1 MFFKSVILQNIVKSF
16 NVLNDKEKKYFK
28 YLFIGM
34 IFATIIEM
42 IGIGSIPIFIITL
55 LSPDLIYE
63 KINFLSEVTFIN
75 RVNEN
80 NIILIGSTLIIIIF
94 LIKNVYLG
102 LYYYF
107 SGLYFKNINIRLS
120 KTVFEHYLLSN
131 YNFHLNKNP
140 NELLRNT
147 INECNKVVSLIS
159 EIFQLFLEGMI
170 LLIIFALLLKVN
182 LFLSLSVF
190 FVFVLVTSIFYYFF
204 RNHMKKLGKKIQINT
219 HEQLKIVSQVFNAIK
234 EIKIYNRENTMFNI
248 FNKNLNEIRDN
259 TFKVSFINKTPR
271 LFLEFVSAS
280 TVAIVAIYY
289 VILGKF
295 G

>member
-170 LLIIFALLLKVN
+170 LLIIFALLLKSKFI
-182 LFLSLSVF
+182 LISFCVF
-190 FVFVLVTSIFYYFF
+190 CFCSSY
-204 RNHMKKLGKKIQINT
+204 
-219 HEQLKIVSQVFNAIK
+219 
-234 EIKIYNRENTMFNI
+234 FNI
-248 FNKNLNEIRDN
+248 L
-259 TFKVSFINKTPR
+259 
-271 LFLEFVSAS
+271 LFFS
-280 TVAIVAIYY
+280 
-289 VILGKF
+289 
-295 G
+295 

>member
-140 NELLRNT
+140 NELL
-147 INECNKVVSLIS
+147 EHYK
-159 EIFQLFLEGMI
+159 
-170 LLIIFALLLKVN
+170 
-182 LFLSLSVF
+182 
-190 FVFVLVTSIFYYFF
+190 
-204 RNHMKKLGKKIQINT
+204 
-219 HEQLKIVSQVFNAIK
+219 
-234 EIKIYNRENTMFNI
+234 
-248 FNKNLNEIRDN
+248 
-259 TFKVSFINKTPR
+259 
-271 LFLEFVSAS
+271 
-280 TVAIVAIYY
+280 
-289 VILGKF
+289 
-295 G
+295 

>member
-107 SGLYFKNINIRLS
+107 SGLYFKI
-120 KTVFEHYLLSN
+120 
-131 YNFHLNKNP
+131 
-140 NELLRNT
+140 
-147 INECNKVVSLIS
+147 
-159 EIFQLFLEGMI
+159 
-170 LLIIFALLLKVN
+170 
-182 LFLSLSVF
+182 
-190 FVFVLVTSIFYYFF
+190 
-204 RNHMKKLGKKIQINT
+204 
-219 HEQLKIVSQVFNAIK
+219 
-234 EIKIYNRENTMFNI
+234 
-248 FNKNLNEIRDN
+248 
-259 TFKVSFINKTPR
+259 
-271 LFLEFVSAS
+271 
-280 TVAIVAIYY
+280 
-289 VILGKF
+289 
-295 G
+295 

>member
-1 MFFKSVILQNIVKSF
+1 M
-16 NVLNDKEKKYFK
+16 
-28 YLFIGM
+28 
-34 IFATIIEM
+34 
-42 IGIGSIPIFIITL
+42 
-55 LSPDLIYE
+55 
-63 KINFLSEVTFIN
+63 
-75 RVNEN
+75 
-80 NIILIGSTLIIIIF
+80 
-94 LIKNVYLG
+94 
-102 LYYYF
+102 
-107 SGLYFKNINIRLS
+107 
-120 KTVFEHYLLSN
+120 LSN

-289 VILGKF
+289 VILGENSDKIIPILSF
-295 G
+295 LAVASVRMIPAFILYQEQ